1 MEVTLR
7 RRETGRDGSHPYS
20 HLAHDGE
27 EGDGG
32 DDDQHGKDEIW
43 DGDGDGRSLAS
54 LHRTMSS

>member
-32 DDDQHGKDEIW
+32 DDDQQ
-43 DGDGDGRSLAS
+43 DGDGEKPCLSAQNNEQLR
-54 LHRTMSS
+54 

>member
-27 EGDGG
+27 EGDDGE
-32 DDDQHGKDEIW
+32 DDQHGKDENW
-43 DGDGDGRSLAS
+43 DGDGEKPCLSAQNNEQLR
-54 LHRTMSS
+54 